1 MSKCARGV
9 RAEAAVIVVAAAAA
23 AHALTDGAI
32 GRAAAA
38 ATWICAV

>member
-9 RAEAAVIVVAAAAA
+9 RAEAAVVVVAA

-38 ATWICAV
+38 ATWIYAV

>member
-9 RAEAAVIVVAAAAA
+9 RAEAAVVVVATVAA